1 MLKERTSQFAGEKVL
16 VVDDEEVIVELTAL
30 LLRGRGFEVLTAYNG
45 EECLSVVEKE
55 QPALVLLD
63 YMMPVMDGETALKK
77 IIQRY
82 PDTYVI
88 MFTGKGSEEVAVR
101 LMKAGAADYLQKPF
115 VNSSLLERIDTVLQI
130 RLVELANRELMRE
143 KDLLQREIEAWNTHL
158 ERRVEEKSQEL
169 ELAHRE
175 ILQAEKLAALGHI
188 SAGMAHEIRNP
199 LNAINLFAQ
208 ILSGAYADDPEN
220 SVYIKKI
227 SEEVERID
235 EILVKMLA
243 ASRGTAAPRSAVSLD
258 LVAKKVL
265 ANSEVQSRSQQV
277 EVDFVVEGEIPAIVA
292 DPTEVEQI
300 FTNLVTNALFEM
312 RNGGRLGVHLTP
324 EEEYIRIEIS
334 DTGRGIP
341 QEHLSQVF
349 DPFFTTK
356 EKGTGFGLSVVLR
369 IVRGY
374 GGLIKVESEVG
385 RGTTFIVRLPV
396 GEAVTK

>member
-1 MLKERTSQFAGEKVL
+1 MLKEHTSQFAGAKIL
-16 VVDDEEVIVELTAL
+16 VVDDEEVIVDLTSL
-30 LLRGRGFEVLTAYNG
+30 LLRGRGFEVLAAHNG
-45 EECLSVVEKE
+45 EECLELVKSE

-77 IIQRY
+77 IVQHY

-101 LMKAGAADYLQKPF
+101 LMKSGAADYLQKPF
-115 VNSSLLERIDTVLQI
+115 VNSSLLERIDSVLQL
-130 RLVELANRELMRE
+130 RQVELANRDLLRE
-143 KDLLQREIEAWNTHL
+143 KELLQQEIEAWNLHL

-208 ILSGAYADDPEN
+208 ILSGAYREDLEN
-220 SVYIKKI
+220 ISYIRKI
-227 SEEVERID
+227 IEEVERVD
-235 EILVKMLA
+235 SILIKMLA
-243 ASRGTAAPRSAVSLD
+243 ASRGTAAPRSEVRFGQI
-258 LVAKKVL
+258 AKRVL
-265 ANSEVQSRSQQV
+265 ADCEVICRSQRVAV
-277 EVDFVVEGEIPAIVA
+277 ECLIEDSLPAIIA
-292 DPTEVEQI
+292 DPTEIEQI

-312 RNGGRLGVHLTP
+312 QTGGHLGLRLTMDEGFIHL
-324 EEEYIRIEIS
+324 EVS

-341 QEHLSQVF
+341 KEHLNQIF

-374 GGLIKVESEVG
+374 SGLIMADSDVG
-385 RGTTFIVRLPV
+385 IGTTFSVKIPVRQEMV
-396 GEAVTK
+396 A

>member
-1 MLKERTSQFAGEKVL
+1 MLKDHTSQFAGEKIL
-16 VVDDEEVIVELTAL
+16 VVDDEKVIVELTAL
-30 LLRGRGFEVLTAYNG
+30 LLRGRGFTVLTAHNG
-45 EECLSVVEKE
+45 EECLDIVRNE

-63 YMMPVMDGETALKK
+63 YMMPVMDGETALKN
-77 IIQRY
+77 IIQNH

-101 LMKAGAADYLQKPF
+101 LMKTGAADYLQKPF

-130 RLVELANRELMRE
+130 RQVELANRDLLRE
-143 KDLLQREIEAWNTHL
+143 KDQLQLEVEAWNLHL

-175 ILQAEKLAALGHI
+175 ILQTEKLAALGHI

-208 ILSGAYADDPEN
+208 ILSGAYCEDLEN
-220 SVYIKKI
+220 SSYIRKI
-227 SEEVERID
+227 IEEVERVD
-235 EILVKMLA
+235 SILVKMLA
-243 ASRGTAAPRSAVSLD
+243 ASRGTSAPRSEVGFEK
-258 LVAKKVL
+258 VARKVL
-265 ANSEVQSRSQQV
+265 ADCEVLCRSQRVMV
-277 EVDFVVEGEIPAIVA
+277 ECLIEEDIPLIIA
-292 DPTEVEQI
+292 DPTDIEQI

-312 RNGGRLGVHLTP
+312 QQGGRLGVRLTLD
-324 EEEYIRIEIS
+324 EGFIRLEIS

-341 QEHLSQVF
+341 KEHLSQIF

-374 GGLIKVESEVG
+374 GGLIKAESEVG
-385 RGTTFIVRLPV
+385 RGTTFIVKLPTSQLLV
-396 GEAVTK
+396 G

>member
-1 MLKERTSQFAGEKVL
+1 
-16 VVDDEEVIVELTAL
+16 
-30 LLRGRGFEVLTAYNG
+30 
-45 EECLSVVEKE
+45 
-55 QPALVLLD
+55 
-63 YMMPVMDGETALKK
+63 MMPVMDGETALKK
-77 IIQRY
+77 IVQSH

-101 LMKAGAADYLQKPF
+101 LMKTGAADYLQKPF

-130 RLVELANRELMRE
+130 RQVELANRELMRE
-143 KDLLQREIEAWNTHL
+143 KDLLQREIEAWNLHL
-158 ERRVEEKSQEL
+158 ERRVEEKTQEL

-208 ILSGAYADDPEN
+208 ILSGAYREDLEN
-220 SVYIKKI
+220 SSYIRKI
-227 SEEVERID
+227 IEEVERID
-235 EILVKMLA
+235 SILIKMLA
-243 ASRGTAAPRSAVSLD
+243 ASRGTSAPRSEVRFEEIASR
-258 LVAKKVL
+258 VL
-265 ANSEVQSRSQQV
+265 SDAEVLCRSQRVLV
-277 EVDFVVEGEIPAIVA
+277 EYLVEENIPIIIA
-292 DPTEVEQI
+292 DPTEIEQI

-312 RNGGRLGVHLTP
+312 QQGGRLALSLTLDNGF
-324 EEEYIRIEIS
+324 IKLEIS

-341 QEHLSQVF
+341 KEHLSQIF

-385 RGTTFIVRLPV
+385 RGTTFVVKLPV
-396 GEAVTK
+396 GKVLAA

>member
-1 MLKERTSQFAGEKVL
+1 MLKEHTSQFAGAKIL
-16 VVDDEEVIVELTAL
+16 VVDDEEVIVDLTSL
-30 LLRGRGFEVLTAYNG
+30 LLRGRGFEVLTAHNG
-45 EECLSVVEKE
+45 EECLELVKNE

-63 YMMPVMDGETALKK
+63 YMMPVMDGETALNK
-77 IIQRY
+77 IVQHY

-101 LMKAGAADYLQKPF
+101 LMKSGAADYLQKPF
-115 VNSSLLERIDTVLQI
+115 VNSSLLERIDSVLQL
-130 RLVELANRELMRE
+130 RQVELANRDLLRE
-143 KDLLQREIEAWNTHL
+143 KELLQQEIEAWNLHL

-208 ILSGAYADDPEN
+208 ILSGAYREDLEN
-220 SVYIKKI
+220 ISYIRKI
-227 SEEVERID
+227 IEEVERVD
-235 EILVKMLA
+235 SILIKMLA
-243 ASRGTAAPRSAVSLD
+243 ASRGTAAPRSEVRFEQI
-258 LVAKKVL
+258 AKRVL
-265 ANSEVQSRSQQV
+265 ADCEVICRSQRVAV
-277 EVDFVVEGEIPAIVA
+277 ECLIEDSLPAIIA
-292 DPTEVEQI
+292 DPTEIEQI

-312 RNGGRLGVHLTP
+312 QTGGHLGLRLTMDEGFIHL
-324 EEEYIRIEIS
+324 EVS

-341 QEHLSQVF
+341 KEHLNQIF

-374 GGLIKVESEVG
+374 SGLIMADSDVG
-385 RGTTFIVRLPV
+385 IGTTFSVKIPVRQEMV
-396 GEAVTK
+396 A

>member
-1 MLKERTSQFAGEKVL
+1 MLKEKTSPFFGEKIL
-16 VVDDEEVIVELTAL
+16 VVDDEVVIVELTAL
-30 LLRGRGFEVLTAYNG
+30 LLRGRGFEVLTAHNG
-45 EECLSVVEKE
+45 EECLELISKE
-55 QPALVLLD
+55 PPALVLLD

-77 IIQRY
+77 IVQLY

-130 RLVELANRELMRE
+130 REVELTNRDLMRE
-143 KDLLQREIEAWNTHL
+143 KDLLQREVEAWNLHL
-158 ERRVEEKSQEL
+158 ERRVEQKSQEL

-208 ILSGAYADDPEN
+208 ILSGAYSDDKEN
-220 SVYIKKI
+220 SSYITKI

-235 EILVKMLA
+235 DILVKMLA
-243 ASRGTAAPRSAVSLD
+243 ASRGSAAPHSQIWLD
-258 LVAKKVL
+258 QVARKIL
-265 ANSEVQSRSQQV
+265 ADCEVQCSSQRV
-277 EVDFVVEGEIPAIVA
+277 VVEISVDDEIPPIIA
-292 DPTEVEQI
+292 DPTEIEQI

-312 RNGGRLGVHLTP
+312 PNGGQLGLSLSLDEDFIRL
-324 EEEYIRIEIS
+324 EIS

-341 QEHLSQVF
+341 KEHLNQIF

-374 GGLIKVESEVG
+374 GGLIKADSIVG
-385 RGTTFIVRLPV
+385 RGTSFIVKLPASKPV
-396 GEAVTK
+396 IE